1 MTAEEVLEI
10 LSNNLY
16 ESKIIHEYKDGK
28 FDYRKIVEWFL
39 SQTPIMEA
47 YAIEREQK
55 YKELW
60 EAQKEYINDTKDFC
74 RHLLKPCSERDINW
88 LVRKNLFDDDLN
100 LSASKI
106 SALEQELGL
115 TPAKV

>member
-1 MTAEEVLEI
+1 MIAEEVLEI

-39 SQTPIMEA
+39 SQTPIMET
-47 YAIEREQK
+47 YASEREAK

-60 EAQKEYINDTKDFC
+60 EAQRQALSILDELTTFHDCQVNGVDWNRLYDDATKL
-74 RHLLKPCSERDINW
+74 RQ
-88 LVRKNLFDDDLN
+88 
-100 LSASKI
+100 KI
-106 SALEQELGL
+106 VELEQELGL